1 MVYFV
6 LAALTPM
13 TLVSGHCISIPAG
26 YELLGTHPFT
36 LSVSAGTRTL
46 YGVRASD
53 GTLQKLIILQNET
66 IDAGNATRYVYPLKP
81 SYELAGLT
89 FKATTFALSPVIEQ
103 HDSRNDEA
111 AATEAFLRT
120 HGLRQ
125 PDVWVVRRYAWHD
138 DAGTLERIVFYM
150 EAAGPDTTLQFF
162 GPSDIPAWTQAFE
175 QVDADARD
183 ALHASS
189 CA

>member
-1 MVYFV
+1 
-6 LAALTPM
+6 
-13 TLVSGHCISIPAG
+13 
-26 YELLGTHPFT
+26 
-36 LSVSAGTRTL
+36 
-46 YGVRASD
+46 
-53 GTLQKLIILQNET
+53 
-66 IDAGNATRYVYPLKP
+66 
-81 SYELAGLT
+81 
-89 FKATTFALSPVIEQ
+89 
-103 HDSRNDEA
+103 
-111 AATEAFLRT
+111 
-120 HGLRQ
+120 
-125 PDVWVVRRYAWHD
+125 VRRYAWHD